1 MGIEHPPHTFRTS
14 GSRLPR
20 VNALLERAWEQG
32 WSPRPRLEP
41 DAIIAAAR
49 KSAAR
54 DDFGASDGW
63 RDRLDRLC
71 TALNEE
77 AALNALGTTVAYG
90 QLVAALAG
98 RLRAAALWQRHP
110 EIAQVPIAKPI
121 IIVGQMRSG
130 STRMQRLLACD
141 PRFTYTRF
149 FESWNPVPRWR
160 RLPLDD
166 RRWRGWFALQV
177 AHWLNPEFGVIHP
190 VRPHQPDEEIGL
202 HNIALYGAA
211 FEAQW
216 RIPSFARHGE
226 QADSTPTYTEFRRH
240 LQTIRWLR
248 KERHDKPWI
257 LKLPQFAQDL
267 DAVLATFP
275 DARLVVLHR
284 DPVQVVGS
292 SASLVHNQMIVQ
304 SDRVDRAWI
313 GHEWLRKVALR
324 QRRTA
329 EARQRWSGPSA
340 DVDFAA
346 MQSDWCG
353 EIRNVY
359 KQLDLPL
366 DPEAQ
371 ARMARYM
378 GRRDHRKLQRH
389 AYDIADYALTEDRIR
404 AALADPQPECLAA
417 A

>member
-1 MGIEHPPHTFRTS
+1 MSGRRHSFPHGT
-14 GSRLPR
+14 GDRLR
-20 VNALLERAWEQG
+20 HVNVLLERAWARG
-32 WSPRPRLEP
+32 WSQRPRLEA
-41 DAIIAAAR
+41 DALMAAAR
-49 KSAAR
+49 TSAGR
-54 DDFGASDGW
+54 DDFGVDDGW
-63 RDRLDRLC
+63 RERLDRLC
-71 TALNEE
+71 VALAEE

-98 RLRAAALWQRHP
+98 RLRAVALWQRHP
-110 EIAQVPIAKPI
+110 EIAQVPISRPI
-121 IIVGQMRSG
+121 VIVGQMRSG

-141 PRFTYTRF
+141 PQFTYTRF
-149 FESWNPVPRWR
+149 FESWNPVPRWS

-166 RRWRGWFALQV
+166 RRWRGWLALQV
-177 AHWLNPEFGVIHP
+177 AHWLNPKFGVIHP
-190 VRPHQPDEEIGL
+190 VRPHQADEEIGL

-226 QADSTPTYTEFRRH
+226 QADRAPVYAEFRRH

-248 KERHDKPWI
+248 RDRQDKPWV

-275 DARLVVLHR
+275 DARIVVLHR

-304 SDRVDRAWI
+304 SDQVDRMWI
-313 GHEWLRKVALR
+313 GQEWLRKVALR
-324 QRRTA
+324 DRRTA
-329 EARQRWSGPSA
+329 EARERWQEPSV

-346 MQSDWCG
+346 MQGDWRE
-353 EIRNVY
+353 EIRKVY
-359 KQLDLPL
+359 AALDLPL
-366 DPEAQ
+366 SDAAETG
-371 ARMARYM
+371 MTRYM
-378 GRRDHRKLQRH
+378 GKRDHRKLRHH
-389 AYDIADYALTEDRIR
+389 AYDIADYGLTEDRIH
-404 AALADPQPECLAA
+404 AALADQQPEGLAA